1 MRDTNRKINR
11 EAPTPILDT
20 PEVIVT
26 TASQGAKLTAPLLPT
41 LVTPIKGRAVNGSR
55 GHPEPGP
62 GCTTC
67 MRAWPAAPSG
77 SSPTASV
84 GQTLIDTSSGTWP
97 PPLHLPSCTKADLFT
112 LFMFQI
118 QHPSRSLATLLLE
131 GLRLVK
137 FLEGRDTGLFQ
148 TVLDSSVSEDLRLLT
163 ANLQTHLR

>member
-1 MRDTNRKINR
+1 MYESMASSSIWLQSYSQRWPDSHRHIFRDL
-11 EAPTPILDT
+11 A
-20 PEVIVT
+20 
-26 TASQGAKLTAPLLPT
+26 
-41 LVTPIKGRAVNGSR
+41 
-55 GHPEPGP
+55 
-62 GCTTC
+62 
-67 MRAWPAAPSG
+67 
-77 SSPTASV
+77 
-84 GQTLIDTSSGTWP
+84 